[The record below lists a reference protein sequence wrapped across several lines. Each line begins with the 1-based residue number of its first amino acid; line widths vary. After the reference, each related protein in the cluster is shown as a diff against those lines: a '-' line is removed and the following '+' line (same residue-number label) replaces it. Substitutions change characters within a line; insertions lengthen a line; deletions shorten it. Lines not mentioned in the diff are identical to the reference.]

1 MAAAPTVRT
10 GRKRNAALKDRQLVY
25 RACTLGYARNL
36 QLGSPDQLVGQTDAD
51 ILSEESA
58 HLIHQ
63 AEQRVLATGIP
74 EVTDG
79 RHLSARLQGLVFLRS
94 PVLSRHD
101 EITGVEINVVN
112 QQEFQHSYQALFASN
127 LQYRSLLNKTPFGLL
142 VHRDFETLY
151 QNTQWTRLV
160 TSGSSY
166 QMTAEELRLMLQSRS
181 LHRSNRGTKK
191 GFEDQSD
198 GETLAITTIERDGYL
213 LSLSSHEVR
222 WNDQPA
228 TVVFCVENNLAV
240 GNESEQIDSGSNEF
254 IEKRR
259 GVRRDAKVNLPG
271 ETQTQEVN
279 VDAEIFN
286 ALKHPVFVCDNWI
299 PLHAN
304 QAAQFFLAQV
314 HDEVPAEN
322 DSDYLSIESW
332 FTEREKADIET
343 MIRQRELVD
352 APISVSLHL
361 QSQRYLASISPTV
374 WRGRSAILVSMQIE
388 TAHQR
393 ELDGLGGQLRKLE
406 DFAAAAGDFFW
417 EMDNE
422 QCLTDVSMN
431 LQPLLGIDNTAVV
444 GVPLE
449 SIVEKHVHP
458 EDMAEWSGLMVDM
471 RNHVSF
477 RDREYKWQHRDGEK
491 RVVRLSGVPVFD
503 DEKHFVGYRG
513 IGSDFTAAY
522 GDASM
527 IAYHASHDSLTGL
540 VNRREFENRCDEAIS
555 SVRSSQVSHA
565 LCFMDLDN
573 FKIVNDTCGHAA
585 GDELLRQLS
594 ALFSG
599 LVRKSDVLARLGG
612 DEFGVL
618 IFNVGLPEAIRLA
631 NQLRAEVES
640 FQFLW
645 EDNRFAIGASIG
657 VVIIDDRWESRSS
670 LFGAADQACYEAKNL
685 GRNRV
690 AVYKDSGYNAD
701 INSGE
706 KRWVDKVTSAIDE
719 KRIRLSMQKII
730 SLDSYDTSVTNVEL
744 LMRMMSPSGEIIS
757 PSAFLPA
764 ADRYGLSVKLDQVV
778 IEQAIDW
785 LEGQPHV
792 TESMELC
799 AINLNGR
806 SFADEDFT
814 QFLLSALKK
823 ANFDVSILCFEIKET
838 AAIANLTAATLFMKR
853 VGDLG
858 CQFALDDFGS
868 GLSSFAYLKNLPV
881 KYLKID
887 GMFVKD
893 ILEDSMD
900 FAMVKAINEIGQTLG
915 KKTIAEFVESDDV
928 LLKLRD
934 MGVNLAQGYHIGK
947 PEIIDF

>member
-1 MAAAPTVRT
+1 MAAALTART
-10 GRKRNAALKDRQLVY
+10 GHKRNAALKDRQLIY

-36 QLGSPDQLVGQTDAD
+36 QLSSPDQLIGLTDAG
-51 ILSEESA
+51 ILSENSSR
-58 HLIHQ
+58 LIQ
-63 AEQRVLATGIP
+63 QSEERVLATGIP

-79 RHLSARLQGLVFLRS
+79 RHLSAGLEGLVFLRS
-94 PVLSRHD
+94 PVMNRHD
-101 EITGVEINVVN
+101 EITGVEVN
-112 QQEFQHSYQALFASN
+112 LVSRQEFHHSYQALFASN

-142 VHRDFETLY
+142 VHRDFDTLY

-160 TSGSSY
+160 EGRGSY
-166 QMTAEELRLMLQSRS
+166 QMAADELRSILQSRS
-181 LHRSNRGTKK
+181 LHRSNRGTGKASLN
-191 GFEDQSD
+191 DQKD
-198 GETLAITTIERDGYL
+198 GEALSITTIERGGHL

-222 WNDQPA
+222 WNNQPA
-228 TVVFCVENNLAV
+228 TVVFCVENKVAI
-240 GNESEQIDSGSNEF
+240 GGDSEQADRDRSEF

-259 GVRRDAKVNLPG
+259 GVRRGISVIPPHDQHVQG
-271 ETQTQEVN
+271 VN

-286 ALKHPVFVCDNWI
+286 DLKHPVFVCDNWI
-299 PLHAN
+299 PLHTN
-304 QAAQFFLAQV
+304 MAAQFFLNRIHETEVAVGNAAV
-314 HDEVPAEN
+314 H
-322 DSDYLSIESW
+322 LSIEGW
-332 FTEREKADIET
+332 FSEREKVDIET
-343 MIRQRELVD
+343 MLRQRDLVD
-352 APISVSLHL
+352 APISISLQL

-374 WRGRSAILVSMQIE
+374 WAGRSAILVSMQME
-388 TAHQR
+388 TARQR
-393 ELDGLGGQLRKLE
+393 ELGGQIRKLE

-417 EMDNE
+417 EMDSQ
-422 QCLTDVSMN
+422 QCLTDLSMS
-431 LQPLLGIDNTAVV
+431 LKPLLGIDNAAAV

-449 SIVEKHVHP
+449 SIVEKHVQP
-458 EDMAEWSGLMVDM
+458 EDMPEWSGLMVDM

-477 RDREYKWQHRDGEK
+477 RDREYKWLHRDGGK

-503 DEKHFVGYRG
+503 EKKLFLGYRG

-522 GDASM
+522 ENASM
-527 IAYHASHDSLTGL
+527 VAYHASHDSLTGL
-540 VNRREFENRCDEAIS
+540 VNRREFESRSDEAIN
-555 SVRSSQVSHA
+555 SVRTNQVSHA

-573 FKIVNDTCGHAA
+573 FKVVNDTCGHAA

-594 ALFSG
+594 ALFSS

-618 IFNVGLPEAIRLA
+618 IFDVGLAEAMRLA

-645 EDNRFAIGASIG
+645 EDNRFSIGASIG
-657 VVIIDDRWESRSS
+657 VVIIDDRWASRSS
-670 LFGAADQACYEAKNL
+670 LFSAADQACYEAKSL

-690 AVYKDSGYNAD
+690 SVYKDSGYNAD
-701 INSGE
+701 LNSGE
-706 KRWVDKVTSAIDE
+706 KRWVDKITSAIDE
-719 KRIRLSMQKII
+719 NRIRLCMQKII
-730 SLDSYDTSVTNVEL
+730 SLNTSDSLATNVEL
-744 LMRMMSPSGEIIS
+744 LMRMVSPSGEVIS

-778 IEQAIDW
+778 IEKAIDW

-799 AINLNGR
+799 AVNLNGR
-806 SFADEDFT
+806 SFADENFT
-814 QFLLSALKK
+814 QFLLSALKN
-823 ANFDVSILCFEIKET
+823 ASFDVSILCFEIKET

-900 FAMVKAINEIGQTLG
+900 YAMVKAINEIGQTLG
-915 KKTIAEFVESDDV
+915 KKTIAEFVENDDV

>member
-36 QLGSPDQLVGQTDAD
+36 QLGSPDQLVGRTDAD
-51 ILSEESA
+51 FLSEESGY
-58 HLIHQ
+58 LIQQ
-63 AEQRVLATGIP
+63 AEQRVLETGIP

-79 RHLSARLQGLVFLRS
+79 RHLSPRLEGLVFLRS

-112 QQEFQHSYQALFASN
+112 QKEFQHSYQALFASN
-127 LQYRSLLNKTPFGLL
+127 LQFRSLLNKAPFGLL

-151 QNTQWTRLV
+151 QNAQWTRLV
-160 TSGSSY
+160 AKGAPY
-166 QMTAEELRLMLQSRS
+166 QMTAEELRAMLQSRS
-181 LHRSNRGTKK
+181 LHRSNRGTVKRT
-191 GFEDQSD
+191 ETD
-198 GETLAITTIERDGYL
+198 GETLSITTIERDGYL

-228 TVVFCVENNLAV
+228 TVVFCVENNLPV
-240 GNESEQIDSGSNEF
+240 GNESEQTDLDNTDF

-259 GVRRDAKVNLPG
+259 GVRRDASAVQSGQN
-271 ETQTQEVN
+271 ETDESN

-286 ALKHPVFVCDNWI
+286 ALKHPVFICDNWI

-304 QAAQFFLAQV
+304 KAAQFFLTHIHNEDQA
-314 HDEVPAEN
+314 AETN
-322 DSDYLSIESW
+322 PGFLSIEGW

-343 MIRQRELVD
+343 MIRQRDLVD
-352 APISVSLHL
+352 APISVSL
-361 QSQRYLASISPTV
+361 QIQAQRYLASISPTV
-374 WRGRSAILVSMQIE
+374 WSGRSAILVSMQIE
-388 TAHQR
+388 TARQQ

-406 DFAAAAGDFFW
+406 DFAAAAGDFSW
-417 EMDNE
+417 EMDSN

-449 SIVEKHVHP
+449 TIVEKHVQS
-458 EDMAEWSGLMVDM
+458 EDMAEWSGLIVDM
-471 RNHVSF
+471 RHHVSF
-477 RDREYKWQHRDGEK
+477 RDREYKWQHRDGGK
-491 RVVRLSGVPVFD
+491 RVVRLSGVPVFS
-503 DEKHFVGYRG
+503 DEKQFMGYRG

-522 GDASM
+522 DDASM
-527 IAYHASHDSLTGL
+527 VAYHASHDSLTGL

-573 FKIVNDTCGHAA
+573 FKVVNDTCGHAA

-594 ALFSG
+594 ALFSS

-618 IFNVGLPEAIRLA
+618 IFNVGLPEAMRLA

-645 EDNRFAIGASIG
+645 EDNRFSVGASIG
-657 VVIIDDRWESRSS
+657 VVIIDDRWESRSA
-670 LFGAADQACYEAKNL
+670 LFSAADHACYEAKNL

-690 AVYKDSGYNAD
+690 AVYKDSGYNPD
-701 INSGE
+701 SNSGE
-706 KRWVDKVTSAIDE
+706 KRWADKIISAIDE
-719 KRIRLSMQKII
+719 KRIRLCMQKIV
-730 SLDSYDTSVTNVEL
+730 SLDSYNSATTKVEL

-757 PSAFLPA
+757 PSTFLPA

-814 QFLLSALKK
+814 QFLLSALSK
-823 ANFDVSILCFEIKET
+823 ASFDVSILCFEITET
-838 AAIANLTAATLFMKR
+838 AAIANLSAATLFMKR

-915 KKTIAEFVESDDV
+915 KKTIAEFVENDDV